1 MPGKDDPLPVGD
13 NNVPG
18 LSPLGSRI
26 TNMGAGQLALEQQGG
41 QMFDLSYPSGVLVHR
56 GVRLDDVT
64 TAPLGINLQHSS
76 H

>member
-1 MPGKDDPLPVGD
+1 
-13 NNVPG
+13 
-18 LSPLGSRI
+18 
-26 TNMGAGQLALEQQGG
+26 MGAGQLALEQQGG